1 MIFKKSRRCHYN
13 LSLILPLGESLQDN
27 FCKKK
32 CEKKCHELMTT
43 IPRKMLNNPDT
54 KELTFYGL
62 GNQLEST
69 TGYVP

>member
-1 MIFKKSRRCHYN
+1 
-13 LSLILPLGESLQDN
+13 
-27 FCKKK
+27 
-32 CEKKCHELMTT
+32 MTT
-43 IPRKMLNNPDT
+43 IPRKMSNNPDT